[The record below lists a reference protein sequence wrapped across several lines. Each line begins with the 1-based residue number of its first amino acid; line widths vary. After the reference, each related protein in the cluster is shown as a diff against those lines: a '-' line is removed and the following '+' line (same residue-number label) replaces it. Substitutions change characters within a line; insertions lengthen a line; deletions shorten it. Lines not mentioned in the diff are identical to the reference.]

1 MVRGRRVL
9 CTTAHARV
17 FRPVRRGSAA
27 RWGTR
32 EAPVAGCT
40 ASRAIAA
47 AQALAAARRGAPHA
61 AGGGPGGRAGPQLA
75 EADPGGRAAPDPRLA
90 AAARPAAVALLA
102 VAPWPEPAAPS
113 RRRLG

>member
-9 CTTAHARV
+9 RTTARARV

-32 EAPVAGCT
+32 EAPVAACT

-47 AQALAAARRGAPHA
+47 AQALAAARRAAPE
-61 AGGGPGGRAGPQLA
+61 RAG
-75 EADPGGRAAPDPRLA
+75 ADPGRRAARDLRLA
-90 AAARPAAVALLA
+90 AAARPGAVALLA
-102 VAPWPEPAAPS
+102 VAARPEPAAPS
-113 RRRLG
+113 PRRLGRWAPWQPPRA